1 VPGWQQPRQFA
12 APEKGFAWRA
22 GWLVNWPGGFAVR
35 ASTIAIPVDSEAVS
49 ELHALVVEPDSVRA
63 ISSILLFLHGKGE
76 AGSSLGSLPVVCV
89 HQTPPFQAL
98 LGHLPE
104 TLVVAPQAPPIP
116 SIDEWNWFEY
126 VKALAEFL
134 TDRYAKQRVVAT
146 GFSRGGLGVLQL
158 VSAYPDLV
166 QAWAAVDPQ
175 PARDQAEK
183 NAVLPSTAVAEQGW
197 VRYGFFRDR
206 NDAWKT
212 FSTLLLDRLPDQNR
226 ETAELPH
233 SEMAVQAYRGS
244 SLSVGSGKK
253 NLYEFLGLKFQPS
266 PLV

>member
-1 VPGWQQPRQFA
+1 M
-12 APEKGFAWRA
+12 
-22 GWLVNWPGGFAVR
+22 R
-35 ASTIAIPVDSEAVS
+35 ASTIAVPVDSDAVR
-49 ELHALVVEPDSVRA
+49 ELHALVIKPDSDRA

-76 AGSSLGSLPVVCV
+76 AGSSLGSLPLSCV

-104 TLVVAPQAPPIP
+104 TLVFSPQAPPIP
-116 SIDEWNWFEY
+116 TIDDWNWREY

-134 TDRYAKQRVVAT
+134 ADRYAKHRIVAT

-175 PARDQAEK
+175 PARDQKET
-183 NAVLPSTAVAEQGW
+183 NAVLPVPALSEQGW
-197 VRYGFFRDR
+197 VRYGSFRDR

-212 FSTLLLDRLPDQNR
+212 FSALLLARLPDQNR
-226 ETAELPH
+226 DTAELPH
-233 SEMAVQAYRGS
+233 AEMAVQAYSGA
-244 SLSVGSGKK
+244 SLSALPGKK
-253 NLYEFLGLKFQPS
+253 NLYDFLGLKFTSS
-266 PLV
+266 PIA